1 MTPAKGGPIIHQWH
15 ITWATKQ
22 ATQRPAFV
30 ERSAQKLHCKRVV
43 ICNNKLQ
50 HIVWK
55 QERVDRHTIP
65 GGAVLSDYE
74 TEQHLDCPWRIFCAC
89 ASQDRPLHSR
99 YAYSHHPWMSD
110 VLRNVHRQLSGMEVK
125 NNHSVASPFKH
136 VRVGHRISI
145 T

>member
-1 MTPAKGGPIIHQWH
+1 MTPAKGVPIIHQRH

-30 ERSAQKLHCKRVV
+30 ARSAQNSTAKGFSFVTISYSTLSGNRS
-43 ICNNKLQ
+43 
-50 HIVWK
+50 VWADT
-55 QERVDRHTIP
+55 QYLA
-65 GGAVLSDYE
+65 AVLSDYE
-74 TEQHLDCPWRIFCAC
+74 TEQHLDWPWRIFCAC
-89 ASQDRPLHSR
+89 AQQDRPLHSR